1 MSIPG
6 TPGIEEQ
13 GVRGGRDDRPAHRLS
28 SVPVGE
34 LVFAAIMVGL
44 GVFAVVG
51 VFLIHVPVGMKAG
64 PTVFPIFVSVIL
76 LASAVA
82 VLIGVLR
89 GERGGAEEAE
99 DVDASLPT
107 DWVTLAKLAG
117 LVVAHLLL
125 IEPLGWAPAAALL
138 FGGVA
143 WSLAAK
149 RWWMAFLVGIAIALV
164 IQVVF
169 GGLLGLSLPWGPALG
184 WLGRMF

>member
-1 MSIPG
+1 
-6 TPGIEEQ
+6 
-13 GVRGGRDDRPAHRLS
+13 
-28 SVPVGE
+28 
-34 LVFAAIMVGL
+34 
-44 GVFAVVG
+44 
-51 VFLIHVPVGMKAG
+51 
-64 PTVFPIFVSVIL
+64 
-76 LASAVA
+76 
-82 VLIGVLR
+82 VLR
-89 GERGGAEEAE
+89 GERGGGEEAE
-99 DVDASLPT
+99 DIDASLPT

-143 WSLAAK
+143 WSLDAK
-149 RWWMAFLVGIAIALV
+149 RWWMAFLIGIVVALV

>member
-1 MSIPG
+1 MTIPASSG
-6 TPGIEEQ
+6 TEQ
-13 GVRGGRDDRPAHRLS
+13 RGVRDGHDRRLARRAP
-28 SVPVGE
+28 SVPIGE
-34 LVFAAIMVGL
+34 LVFAGIMVAL

-51 VFLIHVPVGMKAG
+51 IFRIHVPVGMKAG

-99 DVDASLPT
+99 DVDQSLPT

-149 RWWMAFLVGIAIALV
+149 RWWMAFLIGIVVALV